1 MLEKEVQSPQEGGDA
16 ISSILADVRWFWMQ
30 WIEPGTS
37 APIGSAPC
45 LRFRSPSCCAHELL
59 LPTCPCKGL
68 DVSHSLQVLPREGES
83 ENHHCCQS
91 FHFLAFKRLCA
102 SVIQTITF
110 SLPPQIGL
118 TDSIL
123 LCADKTAGKAERCKP
138 KSVKLGTYILR
149 VAVTFNDTK
158 DNGNSGGNYFCSYS
172 FRS

>member
-1 MLEKEVQSPQEGGDA
+1 M
-16 ISSILADVRWFWMQ
+16 
-30 WIEPGTS
+30 
-37 APIGSAPC
+37 
-45 LRFRSPSCCAHELL
+45 
-59 LPTCPCKGL
+59 
-68 DVSHSLQVLPREGES
+68 SHSLQVLPREGES

-158 DNGNSGGNYFCSYS
+158 DNGNSGGNYLATVLGRKFIGRNQEQKKVKKGADKQNWGQNQFPHYS
-172 FRS
+172 